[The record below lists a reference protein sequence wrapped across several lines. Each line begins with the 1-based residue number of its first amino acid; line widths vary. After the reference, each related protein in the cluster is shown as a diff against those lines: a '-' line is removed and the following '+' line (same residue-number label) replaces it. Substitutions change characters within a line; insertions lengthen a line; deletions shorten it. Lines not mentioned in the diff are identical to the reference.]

1 MLRPELWNDL
11 YIDKLYTQMGKV
23 FRLPWI
29 LNLLLSCALGSRHC
43 ICAYTETVD
52 PARQPGIPQP
62 WLWHSTVYGSGQL
75 GSIWEKKRQPPPFT
89 HLAVL
94 FFYGV
99 IAFKYLQWL
108 VHMIN
113 VAATNKL
120 CLITIERWKFCFRG
134 LEESGYHFFSR
145 YFAPWVGIPE
155 DPVCGSAHTVLAPFW
170 QAILDR

>member
-1 MLRPELWNDL
+1 MYP
-11 YIDKLYTQMGKV
+11 V
-23 FRLPWI
+23 FRLPWE
-29 LNLLLSCALGSRHC
+29 LNLLLPCFGLSILHSCILKQLTQPVSLTSLNRGTGTVLYSR
-43 ICAYTETVD
+43 
-52 PARQPGIPQP
+52 
-62 WLWHSTVYGSGQL
+62 GQL

-134 LEESGYHFFSR
+134 LEESGYHFYSR